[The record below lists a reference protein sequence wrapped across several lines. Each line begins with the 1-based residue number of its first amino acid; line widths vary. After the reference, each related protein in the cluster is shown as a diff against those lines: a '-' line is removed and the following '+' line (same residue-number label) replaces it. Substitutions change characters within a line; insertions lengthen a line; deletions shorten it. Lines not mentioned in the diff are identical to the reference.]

1 MTAIKRWWH
10 WFIRFWKGR
19 RNYLTL
25 IMIKLRL
32 TLYLWWQV
40 YKAEIK
46 PFLKPTLAISFLIA
60 WFITN
65 GWAYLLVAIG
75 SGWLRGLALTYIGL
89 LWLPFTPEKII
100 TIPLALFIQKKF
112 FIRKQK
118 IYNYDLY
125 KKEKGGNL

>member
-1 MTAIKRWWH
+1 MCLGAKSKLG
-10 WFIRFWKGR
+10 F
-19 RNYLTL
+19 TL
-25 IMIKLRL
+25 VFKMKLKL

-75 SGWLRGLALTYIGL
+75 SGWLQAVALTYISL
-89 LWLPFTPEKII
+89 LWLPFTPEKLI
-100 TIPLALFIQKKF
+100 TIPLALYIQKWLFVKLPC
-112 FIRKQK
+112 RLK
-118 IYNYDLY
+118 IVKVKKYNYGRFTN
-125 KKEKGGNL
+125 EG